1 MTQLFFFTSASR
13 KNKPNK
19 EQTWAATV
27 NSTANVLKTEQNV
40 LAPLVTVD
48 QSVIVPRVEQFVLAR
63 RLVQKRPVQK
73 LRLVAQRLEQVLQ
86 VPKRLGR
93 LVRKRKAVQVPSELL
108 VQRKSH
114 VVLHLVALVLLDAT
128 APNHASVLKKVDEAR
143 ASLLPV
149 NVQLHPPRPNVA
161 VELPVASVQMDANVT
176 AKPWIPVAKSRDR
189 QVQLRLG
196 PPKPVA
202 RVLKS
207 VDVEMDVIVPA
218 VARVAVVLKRNK
230 RQSKTLSRIGSSIR
244 V

>member
-1 MTQLFFFTSASR
+1 
-13 KNKPNK
+13 
-19 EQTWAATV
+19 
-27 NSTANVLKTEQNV
+27 
-40 LAPLVTVD
+40 
-48 QSVIVPRVEQFVLAR
+48 
-63 RLVQKRPVQK
+63 
-73 LRLVAQRLEQVLQ
+73 
-86 VPKRLGR
+86 
-93 LVRKRKAVQVPSELL
+93 VQVPSELL

-244 V
+244 VWSVVYSWINLVWIVGTWFVFRNADWETFMYGRFNERLF